1 MSYNSDDIV
10 PMEVDTDEDESKL
23 ILKKD
28 PLVSNNV
35 DADIV
40 KKLANIIPKKKIEI
54 QITED
59 DIENI
64 DRLPTETISDMFDE
78 MFGFEPTGIPRETMI
93 NEIVGAYY
101 ESDGD

>member
-10 PMEVDTDEDESKL
+10 PMEVDGDEDESKL
-23 ILKKD
+23 IVTKD
-28 PLVSNNV
+28 PVISNNV
-35 DADIV
+35 GTDVVNKI
-40 KKLANIIPKKKIEI
+40 ANIVPRKKIEI

-59 DIENI
+59 DIVNI

-93 NEIVGAYY
+93 NEIVEAYY